1 MNRIDNAAHTLMD
14 YKGGRVHIEGE
25 YAAAYHEGR
34 LYSVRNLTS
43 GIVSLVF
50 ATSPANAIKRV
61 RRTPRANNEADPA
74 EEETTNTSEPK
85 SLNEICTDL
94 RVYAAE
100 CGGEHHTPKEIEA
113 KLRTLADELQQIA
126 YDIKAAGLGYAKVNE
141 AMTGITNE
149 HYRLHM
155 AAESFKKLNP
165 EDEVIARV
173 SARTKEATP

>member
-50 ATSPANAIKRV
+50 ATSPANAIERV

-74 EEETTNTSEPK
+74 EEEPTNTSEPK
-85 SLNEICTDL
+85 SLNNICTQL
-94 RVYAAE
+94 RICAKETGAGFYSNKEVETKLMKLAEELQRLAYNLKAVTAAY
-100 CGGEHHTPKEIEA
+100 KEISDR
-113 KLRTLADELQQIA
+113 L
-126 YDIKAAGLGYAKVNE
+126 
-141 AMTGITNE
+141 TGITDM
-149 HYRLHM
+149 HYELYL
-155 AAESFKKLNP
+155 ANESFKKLNP
-165 EDEVIARV
+165 EVR
-173 SARTKEATP
+173 P